1 MGAGR
6 RCDDLTPPPERPCHH
21 DRAFSLCPCAYHIA
35 GLYACTVPV
44 VAGVT
49 AAGTITRDIRG
60 RERLALVHALAAN
73 DQTQDQLAE
82 RFGRHEQAIAQFSV
96 RNRAE
101 IAEARR
107 AMAGEFSGLW
117 IARKE
122 ARLAEYQ
129 QKYDD
134 IDVTLSEHD
143 ETVRALLAG
152 CEDKGERRRLFSS
165 LLSHADVNRY
175 VLTQLRILAS
185 TAEEMGHLPSRTPGE
200 GPAQVQLRHEVVGV
214 DLAAAMFDPRLDPV
228 GAP

>member
-1 MGAGR
+1 
-6 RCDDLTPPPERPCHH
+6 
-21 DRAFSLCPCAYHIA
+21 
-35 GLYACTVPV
+35 

-49 AAGTITRDIRG
+49 SAGTVTKDIRG

-73 DQTQDQLAE
+73 DRTQDQLAE
-82 RFGRHEQAIAQFSV
+82 QFDRHEQAIAQFSV

-101 IAEARR
+101 IDEARR
-107 AMAGEFSGLW
+107 QMAGEFSGLW

-134 IDVTLSEHD
+134 IDATLSDHD
-143 ETVRALLAG
+143 DAVRALLEGA
-152 CEDKGERRRLFSS
+152 EDKAERRRLFSS

-175 VLTQLRILAS
+175 TLTQLRILAS

-200 GPAQVQLRHEVVGV
+200 GPATVMLRHEVVGV
-214 DLAAAMFDPRLDPV
+214 DLSAAMFDPRLDPV
-228 GAP
+228 SS